1 MALHSQYQNSQYT
14 GANRCAKCTVFNLVA
29 TVLAAGLIATAN
41 LLVGAFVFVIGLAS
55 IYFRGY
61 LIPGTPTLTKRYLPL
76 NVLRWF
82 GHEPTATDGRGPSIE
97 SVLLEAGV
105 LHEGAQDLYIDPDFQ
120 QAWRTRVQERRGAAD
135 DQLLGQIG
143 GLEAEQLD
151 QANVE
156 SSEDGVAAAVSDVQI
171 ARWDSRGV
179 FLADVAAAQ
188 ELEQRYGSWETLSF
202 DERTAVLGGLRL
214 WLEWCPYCDGRV
226 TLGQETVET
235 CCDTIE
241 VVVGAC
247 EDCNRRLFELRAS
260 GAQLAA

>member
-1 MALHSQYQNSQYT
+1 
-14 GANRCAKCTVFNLVA
+14 
-29 TVLAAGLIATAN
+29 
-41 LLVGAFVFVIGLAS
+41 
-55 IYFRGY
+55 
-61 LIPGTPTLTKRYLPL
+61 
-76 NVLRWF
+76 LRWF

-97 SVLLEAGV
+97 SILLEAGV
-105 LHEGAQDLYIDPDFQ
+105 LHEGEQDLYIDPDFQ

-135 DQLLGQIG
+135 HQLLEQIG
-143 GLEAEQLD
+143 GLETEQLES
-151 QANVE
+151 ARVE
-156 SSEDGVAAAVSDVQI
+156 SDEDGVIAAVSDVQI

-179 FLADVAAAQ
+179 FIADVAAAQ
-188 ELEQRYGSWETLSF
+188 ELEERYGPWESLSF

-260 GAQLAA
+260 GAQLAD